1 MYKYHFFTIA
11 IPTENTELYG
21 KFYDFMINNASDL
34 WVGEV
39 CVKAHNQEEIKTLLE
54 KYVKSIHQ
62 IGEEGEVIKNV

>member
-11 IPTENTELYG
+11 VPTENTELNE

-39 CVKAHNQEEIKTLLE
+39 CVKVQEQEEIKGLLE
-54 KYVKSIHQ
+54 KYVKDIHQ
-62 IGEEGEVIKNV
+62 IGEEGEVVKDV